1 MAKRGLIKRFLPFY
15 RPYKGTLAL
24 DLLCAL
30 VYALSGLAFPV
41 LVRYLLNNCLT
52 GDRVELVPI
61 FVVAAIMLAMKLLE
75 TACRYFMVTVGHVMG
90 AGSNRICAP
99 RCTTSCSVSTARFTT
114 IIRSATS

>member
-75 TACRYFMVTVGHVMG
+75 TD
-90 AGSNRICAP
+90 
-99 RCTTSCSVSTARFTT
+99 
-114 IIRSATS
+114 